1 MNMSFVGTR
10 PSLGANSSG
19 LDDQS
24 PRPSGFGRR
33 LGVAMMLVVAMIGL
47 TVLPSGA
54 APAPSAEAY
63 AAATSGRDWLAGRLA
78 TEIPLQVFGSPS
90 WGATLDAAFALA
102 AVDSSDPLIQAIWDA
117 AAAARETIVNDG
129 TDDLPGRLSQMILLA
144 YTLDKDPR
152 AVGSAP
158 GSDLVS
164 RLEATITP
172 SGSPDAGLFGVQSPT
187 YDGVYRQGMALTA
200 LASAG
205 ATPDPLAVAWLLDQ
219 QCKGAFEGAWMSY
232 RSDTSV
238 PCISDSGIW
247 VGPDS
252 NASAFAV
259 TGLFEALSGDT
270 AADAA
275 IDLGLVWFDAD
286 QNSDGGWGGYPW
298 ADTDPN
304 STAVVIQALIATGND
319 GDPRFADQT
328 GTPVAALLGF
338 QLGASF
344 PEADRGAFTYPG
356 TANSPSEI
364 ATVQAVV
371 AAADYP
377 VLFKPVVVTPVTT
390 TTTTTT
396 SVPTTVPTTPTPTGV
411 EPVEPPRGPSA
422 GNVRSI
428 RLAG

>member
-1 MNMSFVGTR
+1 MNQSFVATR
-10 PSLGANSSG
+10 SSLDANSSG
-19 LDDQS
+19 PDDQS
-24 PRPSGFGRR
+24 RSPSGFRRR
-33 LGVAMMLVVAMIGL
+33 LGVAIMLVGAMIGL

-54 APAPSAEAY
+54 APAPSAEAS

-78 TEIPLQVFGSPS
+78 TELPLQVFGSPS

-102 AVDSSDPLIQAIWDA
+102 AVDSSDPLIQTIWDA
-117 AAAARETIVNDG
+117 AVAARETIVNDG

-152 AVGSAP
+152 GVGSAP
-158 GSDLVS
+158 GNDLVA

-200 LASAG
+200 LASVG

-219 QCKGAFEGAWMSY
+219 QCIGAFEGAWMSY

-238 PCISDSGIW
+238 PCISDSTTW

-259 TGLFEALSGDT
+259 TGLFESMSGD
-270 AADAA
+270 AAVDTA
-275 IDLGLVWFDAD
+275 IDLGLARFDTV

-298 ADTDPN
+298 SDTDPN
-304 STAVVIQALIATGND
+304 STAVVIQALLATGTD
-319 GDPRFADQT
+319 GDARFADQT
-328 GTPVAALLGF
+328 GTPVAALLSF

-377 VLFKPVVVTPVTT
+377 VLFKPVVVTTPS
-390 TTTTTT
+390 TTTTT
-396 SVPTTVPTTPTPTGV
+396 SVPAAVPTTPTPTGA
-411 EPVEPPRGPSA
+411 EPVDPPRGPVA
-422 GNVRSI
+422 GNVRAI